1 MTQNLDQLNLNQW
14 AVITQFKGGDKVHQR
29 MTQHGIYP
37 GDKVRITRAAPLD
50 GPFLVEVSGR
60 EIIIG
65 RSLAHKILVEAE

>member
-1 MTQNLDQLNLNQW
+1 
-14 AVITQFKGGDKVHQR
+14 